1 MTFPIERVR
10 ALLCVAAVAAWLT
23 GGAACIADNKL
34 GFDTEKPDAGDSATP
49 DGGDTGPLV
58 QYTAISYDSTN
69 DQLVVGLVGG
79 VKFFGATDG
88 HKVREMAFG
97 TGLTFVV
104 GRAGGMF
111 TADRA
116 PDGSI
121 VATGDWNG
129 RVHLFRTATGAEL
142 AWPAWPEAE
151 SSGID
156 SVRFSPDGAFLA
168 AG

>member
-104 GRAGGMF
+104 GRAGGMI
-111 TADRA
+111 TAVDNATVWILDDDGNLLRTIAQPAGMFAADLA

-121 VATGDWNG
+121 VAT
-129 RVHLFRTATGAEL
+129 
-142 AWPAWPEAE
+142 
-151 SSGID
+151 
-156 SVRFSPDGAFLA
+156 
-168 AG
+168 